1 MDDNLQL
8 LENKVLEAVAL
19 IKDLKA
25 ENSRLA
31 ARCEDLAARCED
43 LAAQVAELES
53 GRERL
58 AAELAN
64 AQASAGDLERYEEK
78 RKEVEDRVGGLL
90 QKLAALG

>member
-8 LENKVLEAVAL
+8 LENKVIEAVAL

-25 ENSRLA
+25 ENGRLA
-31 ARCEDLAARCED
+31 VRCEE
-43 LAAQVAELES
+43 LAAQVADLEA

-58 AAELAN
+58 VAELAV
-64 AQASAGDLERYEEK
+64 ARASAGDSERYEEK

>member
-8 LENKVLEAVAL
+8 LEHKVLEAVAL

-25 ENSRLA
+25 ENARLA
-31 ARCEDLAARCED
+31 ARCEDLG
-43 LAAQVAELES
+43 AQVAELEA

>member
-8 LENKVLEAVAL
+8 LEAKVLEAVAL

-31 ARCEDLAARCED
+31 ARCGD
-43 LAAQVAELES
+43 LAAQVADLES

-64 AQASAGDLERYEEK
+64 ARASAGDIEKYEAK

>member
-8 LENKVLEAVAL
+8 LEEKVLEAVAL

-31 ARCEDLAARCED
+31 SRCED
-43 LAAQVAELES
+43 LAAQVADLES

-64 AQASAGDLERYEEK
+64 ARASAGDIERYEAK

>member
-8 LENKVLEAVAL
+8 LEQKVIEAVAL

-25 ENSRLA
+25 ENGRLA
-31 ARCEDLAARCED
+31 ARCGD
-43 LAAQVAELES
+43 LAAQVADLEA
-53 GRERL
+53 GQERL
-58 AAELAN
+58 NAELAG
-64 AQASAGDLERYEEK
+64 ARASAGDVERYEEK

>member
-1 MDDNLQL
+1 MDENLQL
-8 LENKVLEAVAL
+8 LENKVIEAVAL

-25 ENSRLA
+25 ENGRLA
-31 ARCEDLAARCED
+31 ARCQD
-43 LAAQVAELES
+43 LAAQVADLEA

-58 AAELAN
+58 EAELAGVR
-64 AQASAGDLERYEEK
+64 ASAGDVERYEEK